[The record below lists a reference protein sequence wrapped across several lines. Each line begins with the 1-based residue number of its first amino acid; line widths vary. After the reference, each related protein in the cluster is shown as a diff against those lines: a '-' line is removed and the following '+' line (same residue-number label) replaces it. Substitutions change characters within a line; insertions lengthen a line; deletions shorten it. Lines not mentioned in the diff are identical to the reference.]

1 MGIEVHETV
10 TATELVR
17 NLSVLI
23 DKVRISNRSLYITKG
38 SQTVAELSP
47 PPKSGLPMADLGRLL
62 ASLPGLEG
70 DAATFTEDMNT
81 VRAQGQLPESPWD

>member
-1 MGIEVHETV
+1 MGIKVHETV

-47 PPKSGLPMADLGRLL
+47 PPKSGLPIADLGRLL
-62 ASLPGLEG
+62 ASAPGLGG